1 MIGRAAR
8 RALALATVCGLIL
21 CWWSTGAVA
30 ATQQWHLAFLGVAQA
45 QTISQGEGVIVAVID
60 SGVDSGHPD
69 LAGSVLPGTDLASPP
84 LSSDGHVDA
93 IGHGTA
99 MAGLIVAHGQAL
111 GVAPKAKVL
120 PIRIP
125 GDQAGAAGAPAAIS
139 AGIDWAITH
148 HAAVINISAGEPFGG
163 PDEEAAVQR
172 AIASDIVVVAAAGNF
187 PDSTSVILPAAY
199 PGVVAVVGVDHQ
211 GNHARMSVSGSQA
224 VLAAPAVDI
233 YSTDIRRNGVYGYN
247 IGDGTSGAAAIV
259 SGVAALVRSKFPSMS
274 AAEVVHRL
282 EATADDKGPP
292 GRDSD
297 YGYGIV
303 DPVKAL
309 TANVAPLTPSASAAP
324 VVSPTQ
330 IAPATGKPSAA
341 PLLIVALGGFAGALL
356 VVLAVNIRRR
366 LSN

>member
-1 MIGRAAR
+1 MIRHLR
-8 RALALATVCGLIL
+8 RAVVVLLAWFMMAG
-21 CWWSTGAVA
+21 WSAEAAAA
-30 ATQQWHLAFLGVAQA
+30 ATQQWHLGFLHVSQAQA
-45 QTISQGEGVIVAVID
+45 ISQGDGVLVAVLD
-60 SGVDSGHPD
+60 TGVDAGHPD
-69 LAGSVLPGTDLASPP
+69 LSGSVLPGTDVATPAVST
-84 LSSDGHVDA
+84 DGHVDPV
-93 IGHGTA
+93 GHGTA
-99 MAGLIVAHGQAL
+99 MAGLIVAHGQAI
-111 GVAPKAKVL
+111 GIAPKAKIL
-120 PIRIP
+120 PIRIAADASSNS
-125 GDQAGAAGAPAAIS
+125 GLDAGIA
-139 AGIDWAITH
+139 AGIDWAIDH
-148 HAAVINISAGEPFGG
+148 HAQVINISAGDDVGS
-163 PDEEAAVQR
+163 PDEAAAIQR
-172 AIASDIVVVAAAGNF
+172 AIAKNIVVVAAAGNL

-211 GNHARMSVSGSQA
+211 GNHARVSVSGSQA

-259 SGVAALVRSKFPSMS
+259 SGVAALVRSRFPTMS

-292 GRDSD
+292 GRDSE